1 MSTINLVKGGRVS
14 LTKEDGTTYSEV
26 RFGANWGA
34 IEKVRTVTK
43 NVPVEGSG
51 FFAKLFGTSKTVEKV
66 VSETIGHEAVDL
78 DLSAIVLDASREKIT
93 TVYFGNRTAFSGAIK
108 HSGDD
113 LVGDTDGDDD
123 EDNET
128 IVVKLNKL
136 PENAAHVFF
145 VLNSFRHHKFDE
157 IPHMGCRIYAG
168 NQTLA
173 SFNIANDSGF
183 QGKEA
188 MVIGR
193 FYRRND
199 QWKFKAEGLI
209 NNDGS
214 IGALERT
221 VKTLI

>member
-1 MSTINLVKGGRVS
+1 MATVSLVKGGRVS

-34 IEKVRTVTK
+34 IQRGGGTRQVQKK
-43 NVPVEGSG
+43 AG
-51 FFAKLFGTSKTVEKV
+51 FFSRL
-66 VSETIGHEAVDL
+66 IGAATAVIEEVTDAPRYESVDL
-78 DLSAIVLDASREKIT
+78 DLSAIVLDENGNKVDTI
-93 TVYFGNRTAFSGAIK
+93 YFGHKTGFGGAIH

-113 LVGDTDGDDD
+113 LTGDQGGDDGQ
-123 EDNET
+123 DNET
-128 IVVKLNKL
+128 ITVKLNNL
-136 PENAAHVFF
+136 PPNAIHVFF

-168 NQTLA
+168 RETLA

-193 FYRRND
+193 FYKRNNV
-199 QWKFKAEGLI
+199 WKFKAEGLI

-221 VKTLI
+221 VKGLI